1 MIVYSLF
8 VQQTRPRQSLLP
20 LVLLPLRELLHDLLV
35 SLVRGRL
42 ALLLLALLP
51 LQQLLHAH
59 PVRVAVRLLAHAA
72 QRQPPHALVLLAQ
85 LRLTNAHNLPVDV
98 LLLVVALRQ
107 RGLPVPQVVQPRLP
121 QQREVEAAE
130 PQVRQPL
137 QPVLPEVLQA
147 RVERGHGARLLHDH
161 EATREAARRVVRLL
175 LRVRPAGVRHDGV
188 RGGQCQPA
196 GQGVLLEVR
205 RRGGGHVHARVA
217 EVDAGLRDGAHAKV
231 VLGEREEYG
240 HSRMEAEEDPYSD

>member
-1 MIVYSLF
+1 MISLSRLYAGDWLF
-8 VQQTRPRQSLLP
+8 CCSRSSLSSSCSTLIP
-20 LVLLPLRELLHDLLV
+20 YGLLYACSP
-35 SLVRGRL
+35 
-42 ALLLLALLP
+42 
-51 LQQLLHAH
+51 
-59 PVRVAVRLLAHAA
+59 HAA

-85 LRLTNAHNLPVDV
+85 LRLANAHNLPVDV

-161 EATREAARRVVRLL
+161 EATREAARRAVRAAAACS
-175 LRVRPAGVRHDGV
+175 P
-188 RGGQCQPA
+188 
-196 GQGVLLEVR
+196 
-205 RRGGGHVHARVA
+205 
-217 EVDAGLRDGAHAKV
+217 
-231 VLGEREEYG
+231 
-240 HSRMEAEEDPYSD
+240 SRCRA